1 MVAFG
6 ACAPG
11 VTRES
16 SSRSV
21 VDLSCGFNLPIY
33 MAVGDTLHLHAA
45 KTDVYYDVLT
55 CVDSFVPGHHWQSPS
70 PAVVSVDSEGFARAL
85 SPGRV
90 ELSTETSLGPAH
102 GSVIVLPALTRFGF
116 GRDSVVIPVDVYTDL
131 SVDPQDSAGNHLYP
145 LVLFRW
151 SADGVNALGGLA
163 SGGGPGVSV
172 DPSHEGRAY
181 LVARMGTRADSIL
194 VIASSVIPAD
204 SASSVGIYNAVL
216 EIYAR
221 YPRVTMVSVEDS
233 TSLCMDMALPQWAG
247 LMDTASRAMRDA
259 TADCTRRAKARVALP
274 FGQLRAS
281 KPIALQSQ
289 PERPEASIETP
300 VLFLSRPGISADG
313 TRAVIDVNMYCGGPV
328 CASDVLYWFRRTASG
343 WEEYASWGLGES

>member
-1 MVAFG
+1 MNRSLVLWLPIVAFG

-16 SSRSV
+16 ASRSV

-33 MAVGDTLHLHAA
+33 LAVGDTLHLHAA

-85 SPGRV
+85 STGRV

-102 GSVIVLPALTRFGF
+102 GSVIVLPALTHFGF
-116 GRDSVVIPVDVYTDL
+116 GRDSVVIPVGVYTDL

-151 SADGVNALGGLA
+151 SVGGVNALGGLA
-163 SGGGPGVSV
+163 SGGGPSVSV
-172 DPSHEGRAY
+172 DPSHEGRGY
-181 LVARMGTRADSIL
+181 LVGRMGARVDSIL
-194 VIASSVIPAD
+194 VIASSVISAD
-204 SASSVGIYNAVL
+204 SASSIGIYNAVL
-216 EIYAR
+216 EIYAQ
-221 YPRVTMVSVEDS
+221 YPRVTRLSVEDS
-233 TSLCMDMALPQWAG
+233 TSLCMDMSLPQWTD

-259 TADCTRRAKARVALP
+259 AADCARRSKARVALP
-274 FGQLRAS
+274 FPS
-281 KPIALQSQ
+281 
-289 PERPEASIETP
+289 
-300 VLFLSRPGISADG
+300 
-313 TRAVIDVNMYCGGPV
+313 
-328 CASDVLYWFRRTASG
+328 
-343 WEEYASWGLGES
+343 